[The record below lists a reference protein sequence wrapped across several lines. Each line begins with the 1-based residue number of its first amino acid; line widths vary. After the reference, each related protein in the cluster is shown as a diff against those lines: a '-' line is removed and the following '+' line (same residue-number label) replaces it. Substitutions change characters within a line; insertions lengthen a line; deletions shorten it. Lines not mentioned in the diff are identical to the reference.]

1 MQEGRQAGRLHL
13 PAEHLIG
20 VRLTFAALLLA
31 LVAAAPAEAAPKCFG
46 AAARDPERRCENPR
60 LRLVVRPTPDEAAI
74 TPNLACTRA
83 QLTEM
88 LDECA
93 YGLPAEDARET
104 VAMIGDSHAAH
115 WRAALAVV
123 AKRKRWRVLEIAR
136 PHCPLSTATPDSGE
150 PISSECA
157 AWNRDVVSW
166 LAEHPEVR
174 TVFVSAN
181 AQAPIVVPAGH
192 TEYPT
197 RVRGYVEAWRA
208 LPASVQRI
216 VVIRD
221 NPTDRTR
228 THDCVRSAIA
238 KRRPAGHACATLR
251 RVVLPRDAGVTAAA
265 RLRARG
271 AVVVDLTR
279 YFCNRR
285 RCLPVVGGVLVHKD
299 VDHLTQLFAGT
310 LGPFLLRRVDALVRA
325 QAPQ

>member
-1 MQEGRQAGRLHL
+1 MA
-13 PAEHLIG
+13 
-20 VRLTFAALLLA
+20 AALVTL
-31 LVAAAPAEAAPKCFG
+31 AAPAEAAATPKCFG
-46 AAARDPERRCENPR
+46 AAARDPQRRCENPH

-83 QLTEM
+83 QLTEV
-88 LDECA
+88 LDQCA

-123 AKRKRWRVLEIAR
+123 ARRKRWRVLEIAR
-136 PHCPLSTATPDSGE
+136 PHCPLTTATPDSGE
-150 PISSECA
+150 PVSSECA
-157 AWNRDVVSW
+157 AWNRDVASW

-181 AQAPIVVPAGH
+181 VHAPIVVPEGR
-192 TEYPT
+192 TEYAT
-197 RVRGYVEAWRA
+197 RVDGHVQAWQA

-228 THDCVRSAIA
+228 THDCVRHAMA
-238 KRRPAGHACATLR
+238 KRRPAGHACGVPRR
-251 RVVLPRDAGVTAAA
+251 RVLARDAEVAAA
-265 RLRARG
+265 KRLRAWGVR
-271 AVVVDLTR
+271 VVDLTR

-299 VDHLTQLFAGT
+299 VDHLTQQFART
-310 LGPFLLRRVDALVRA
+310 LGPFLLRYVDRFADLPA
-325 QAPQ
+325 APPPPG